1 MIATKREDLRVIDYS
16 VFCIESN
23 TDAVLDE
30 FQVIDES
37 YDNPLNTWSIR
48 RPTDTEWDTYLE
60 YTSQGQDRQ

>member
-23 TDAVLDE
+23 TEAVLDE
-30 FQVIDES
+30 FQAIDET
-37 YDNPLNTWSIR
+37 YDNPLNNWDIR
-48 RPTDTEWDTYLE
+48 KPTDAEWDAYLE